1 MHTGMSLRSVKVL
14 LCGLRACHSRR
25 SEMGGRGDD
34 GGPVPEYD
42 DGLGREKR
50 SSRGLASGRR

>member
-1 MHTGMSLRSVKVL
+1 MSLRSVKVL
-14 LCGLRACHSRR
+14 LCGLRACHTRR

-42 DGLGREKR
+42 DGLGRETR